1 MFSNVVLNVF
11 KKPAN
16 TGRISKPDGIAD
28 MYNADQTSHVE
39 FSLRIESGIIT
50 DCRFRAQANP
60 YIIAIC
66 STITTMVKGKMLAT
80 IFLDPYTVK
89 ETLGDHTE
97 TDIMFCIDCVR
108 LAIQDYKDKLEKTNK
123 TSKKEETTIEP
134 AVLEDI
140 VEETPTESEENVSV
154 DNADEAPTQTE
165 NNDFLD
171 FEDDELTDE
180 DFGFFDFDDEE

>member
-1 MFSNVVLNVF
+1 MYSNIVLNIL

-50 DCRFRAQANP
+50 DCKFRAQANP

-66 STITTMVKGKMLAT
+66 STITTMVKGKMLT
-80 IFLDPYTVK
+80 TVFLDPFNVK

-97 TDIMFCIDCVR
+97 TDIMFCIECLR
-108 LAIQDYKDKLEKTNK
+108 LAIQDYREKLEKTNK
-123 TSKKEETTIEP
+123 TSKKEEIALKTTE
-134 AVLEDI
+134 LED
-140 VEETPTESEENVSV
+140 VAEASTVSKEDV
-154 DNADEAPTQTE
+154 GEDNANELPAETE
-165 NNDFLD
+165 NDDFLD
-171 FEDDELTDE
+171 FDDDELTDE